1 MDAAAARAGRVGLQC
16 IALAEIFAAGL
27 SRAGRPLNGAPRLV
41 LSALGLR
48 RGPRT
53 RAAVTWQEAVSA

>member
-27 SRAGRPLNGAPRLV
+27 SPRGSAVEWRAAARVTGV
-41 LSALGLR
+41 R
-48 RGPRT
+48 RAQRT
-53 RAAVTWQEAVSA
+53 RAAVTWREAVSA

>member
-41 LSALGLR
+41 LPASGAHSA
-48 RGPRT
+48 P
-53 RAAVTWQEAVSA
+53 APP